1 MTIPVISSTIAAI
14 LIILQQLLMI
24 NVGMHRA
31 KTSIGVGFGD
41 DMNLERKIRRHGNL
55 AENSALFL
63 ATLTLAELR
72 GAPSNI
78 IIGFGG
84 VFVFVRLMHIIA
96 FSSNAGSHLAKGSK
110 LFSLLRA
117 VGAFGTF
124 FTGLALG
131 GFLLFT
137 IAA

>member
-1 MTIPVISSTIAAI
+1 MTIPIISSTVAAI

-31 KTSIGVGFGD
+31 KTSIGVGVGN
-41 DMNLERKIRRHGNL
+41 DMTLERKVRRHGNL

-84 VFVFVRLMHIIA
+84 VFIFVRLLHAIG
-96 FSSNAGSHLAKGSK
+96 FSSNAGSHLAKGNK
-110 LFSLLRA
+110 LFMVMRA